1 MGSRREWILFDQIRS
16 DRPRSEF
23 ELHARL
29 AEGSDN
35 QQLPCKR
42 PRFVDCCW
50 YGAPLSRCCSGQSI
64 SSSPGKSSNERRI
77 KTMVGTRST
86 FVNVSRLW
94 TGLASLVRIYFSKF
108 GQRAELELTAATELL
123 ISQSSTAAS
132 STDKPSSLK

>member
-1 MGSRREWILFDQIRS
+1 
-16 DRPRSEF
+16 
-23 ELHARL
+23 
-29 AEGSDN
+29 
-35 QQLPCKR
+35 
-42 PRFVDCCW
+42 
-50 YGAPLSRCCSGQSI
+50 
-64 SSSPGKSSNERRI
+64 
-77 KTMVGTRST
+77 MVGTRST